1 MAWIACSLNKLKSAT
16 LRAALIDVAPS
27 MAVVGID
34 RSKPASPAP
43 GVTGVPPG
51 AAPIGE
57 RMGQLVPVACPM
69 DWEIGSVGV
78 GGVTP
83 GMKAGSGVFTREAS
97 CNDIFKYRTE
107 CLK

>member
-16 LRAALIDVAPS
+16 LRAALLLVAPS

-51 AAPIGE
+51 AAPIGK
-57 RMGQLVPVACPM
+57 RIGQLVPLACPM
-69 DWEIGSVGV
+69 NCEMASVGV
-78 GGVTP
+78 VGATP
-83 GMKAGSGVFTREAS
+83 GTKAGSGVFTTAAS
-97 CNDIFKYRTE
+97 CNVA
-107 CLK
+107 